1 MPGLTGIIRFE
12 PYHQIDQDLD
22 SMLRAMKY
30 NNRYSHG
37 RFIDEECGLRI
48 GWTAHPGS
56 FAEGMPVVSRDGN
69 TVMIFTGETFEESG
83 SITHSRSSTSDNGTS
98 KASYLLQLY
107 EEFGEQ
113 FFAQLNGWFAG
124 VIIDR
129 RLKRI
134 TLFNDR
140 YGMGRIYFHKGPDE
154 FLFASEAKALLKI
167 RPALRVVDPERLAE
181 YLRYNCVLRDGT
193 LFRGISLLPKA
204 SAWSFERN
212 SCPRRRQYFE
222 FSEWENQP
230 RLEEEPFY
238 GEWADTV
245 ARVFPR
251 YAREDG
257 KVALSSTAGLDM
269 RLIMAALR
277 DQINKLPSYTFNG
290 AWRELLDVSS
300 SRKTAS
306 VYHQTHQIISI
317 DGQFLRDFA
326 DYAARAV
333 HISDGTHDAFGAH
346 DVFFNEIAREI
357 APIRLT
363 GKFGSEIVRIRRLVP
378 SSTYAPGFLR
388 DELRTLVDQLPTFA
402 NTNPSGNPLTRVVT
416 EEIPW
421 HEHARV
427 AVEQSQL
434 VLRTPYMD
442 NELVKLM
449 YRAPSGSRTA
459 GDLQERYVRDRAPEF
474 AQSITNMGRFT
485 SRHPLATRLY
495 HYAFWALMKVEYTY
509 LYATPHWFTWLDRK
523 LERWHLERL
532 LSGRQK
538 WEGYRIWIKTAFAP
552 FLRETLCD
560 PQAEYTSFLDYRTVS
575 RMVYRHIAGTH
586 NYLDEINKALT
597 LQLIFSSLLR
607 ESNS

>member
-1 MPGLTGIIRFE
+1 MPGLTGIIRFAPDE
-12 PYHQIDQDLD
+12 QIDQDLD
-22 SMLRAMKY
+22 SMLGAMRY

-56 FAEGMPVVSRDGN
+56 FAEGMPLVTQDGN

-83 SITHSRSSTSDNGTS
+83 LITCSRSSIPDRHTS

-107 EEFGEQ
+107 EELGEQ

-129 RLKRI
+129 RLKRV

-140 YGMGRIYFHKGPDE
+140 YGMGRIYFHDGPDE

-181 YLRYNCVLRDGT
+181 YLRYNCVLGDRT

-204 SAWSFERN
+204 SAWSFQQIT
-212 SCPRRRQYFE
+212 CPKKRQYFD

-230 RLEEEPFY
+230 DLEDETFY
-238 GEWADTV
+238 RQWADTV

-251 YAREDG
+251 YAREG
-257 KVALSSTAGLDM
+257 RSVALSSTAGLDS
-269 RLIMAALR
+269 RLIMAGLR
-277 DQINKLPSYTFNG
+277 DQIKEHPSYTFGG
-290 AWRELLDVSS
+290 AWGELFDIRT
-300 SRKTAS
+300 SRKTAD
-306 VYHQTHQIISI
+306 VYHQAHQCITINE
-317 DGQFLRDFA
+317 QFLRGFG
-326 DYAARAV
+326 DYARRAV

-378 SSTYAPGFLR
+378 SSTYKRGFLR
-388 DELRTLVDQLPTFA
+388 GDMPTLVEQLPTYEDINPRG
-402 NTNPSGNPLTRVVT
+402 NTLTRVVT

-421 HEHARV
+421 HEYPRV

-442 NELVKLM
+442 NELVKTM
-449 YRAPSGSRTA
+449 YQAPTDTRAA
-459 GDLQERYVRDRAPEF
+459 GDLQERYVRERAPEF
-474 AQSITNMGRFT
+474 ARNITNMGRFT
-485 SRHPLATRLY
+485 SRNRLVTKLSDY
-495 HYAFWALMKVEYTY
+495 LFWALLKVEYIY
-509 LYATPHWFTWLDRK
+509 LYSTPHWVTWLDRK

-552 FLRETLCD
+552 FVRETLSD
-560 PQAEYTSFLDYRTVS
+560 PQAEYTRFFDYRTVHK
-575 RMVYRHIAGTH
+575 MVERHIAGTH
-586 NYLDEINKALT
+586 NYLEEINKALT
-597 LQLIFSSLLR
+597 VQLIFSSLLKG
-607 ESNS
+607 

>member
-1 MPGLTGIIRFE
+1 MPGLTGIIRFA
-12 PYHQIDQDLD
+12 PYEQIGRDLD
-22 SMLRAMKY
+22 SMLGAMRY

-56 FAEGMPVVSRDGN
+56 FAEGMPLVSQDGN
-69 TVMIFTGETFEESG
+69 TVMIFTGEHFGEPWSVGG
-83 SITHSRSSTSDNGTS
+83 STRPIPDKHTS

-107 EEFGEQ
+107 EKLGEQ

-129 RLKRI
+129 RLKRV

-140 YGMGRIYFHKGPDE
+140 YGMSRIYFHEGPDE

-181 YLRYNCVLRDGT
+181 YLRYNCVLRKGT

-204 SAWSFERN
+204 STWSFERN
-212 SCPRRRQYFE
+212 TCPRRRQYFD

-230 RLEEEPFY
+230 DLEDETFY
-238 GEWADTV
+238 SQWMETV

-251 YAREDG
+251 YAREG
-257 KVALSSTAGLDM
+257 RCVALSSTAGLDM
-269 RLIMAALR
+269 RLIMAGLR
-277 DQINKLPSYTFNG
+277 DQIKEHPSYTFNG
-290 AWRELLDVSS
+290 AWGELFDVRT
-300 SRKTAS
+300 SRKTTS
-306 VYHQTHQIISI
+306 VYRQAHQCISI
-317 DGQFLRDFA
+317 NEQFLQDFA
-326 DYAARAV
+326 DYATRAV

-378 SSTYAPGFLR
+378 STTYQPGFLR
-388 DELRTLVDQLPTFA
+388 GKLRTLVDQLPNFA
-402 NTNPSGNPLTRVVT
+402 NTNPSGNALTRVVT

-442 NELVKLM
+442 NEVVKLM
-449 YRAPSGSRTA
+449 YQAPRGSRAA
-459 GDLQERYVRDRAPEF
+459 GDLQERYVRERAPEF
-474 AQSITNMGRFT
+474 AQSITNMGRFA
-485 SRHPLATRLY
+485 SCNPLATRLCY
-495 HYAFWALMKVEYTY
+495 YAFWALMKVEYTY
-509 LYATPHWFTWLDRK
+509 LYATPHWFTRVDRK

-552 FLRETLCD
+552 FLRETLSD
-560 PQAEYTSFLDYRTVS
+560 PQAEYTRFFDYRTVHK
-575 RMVYRHIAGTH
+575 MVERHIAGTH
-586 NYLDEINKALT
+586 NYLEEINKALT
-597 LQLIFSSLLR
+597 VQLIFSSLLR
-607 ESNS
+607 G